1 MGRAGIEQLLYAFD
15 RSLEGDPATPPGNWD
30 APAVNAREG
39 HRLFGACIEGLTDDE
54 QLFERRLGPQGEL
67 QEARWLIA
75 TMYRAQPLHPGEINH
90 IRALRQGDDRWW
102 QRTERVAEQEEEVAH
117 DSGG

>member
-67 QEARWLIA
+67 QETRWLIA
-75 TMYRAQPLHPGEINH
+75 TMIEHNLSTRVRLITFERCAREMIAGGSAPTG
-90 IRALRQGDDRWW
+90 W
-102 QRTERVAEQEEEVAH
+102 QSKRKR
-117 DSGG
+117 